1 MLNKLNN
8 FTIFILIFLIS
19 VLVSIILILTCEF
32 STIRTI
38 IPFKQNYRKN
48 AVSKIESRDAM
59 SLEEFK
65 DTIAVDSN
73 IDTIRIDSNIT
84 LDLLGGNEIFLPI
97 SDIKKDVFIRDDSN
111 LIMLE
116 QGKPYISNCKTKL
129 EAFYYGD
136 SYEIYCRKIK

>member
-1 MLNKLNN
+1 MLNS
-8 FTIFILIFLIS
+8 FTVFILIFIIS
-19 VLVSIILILTCEF
+19 LLVSLSLIIICEF

-38 IPFKQNYRKN
+38 YPFRFNYKKN
-48 AVSKIESRDAM
+48 MEEKIESKGII

-65 DTIAVDSN
+65 DSIVLDSN
-73 IDTIRIDSNIT
+73 INTIKIDSNLTID
-84 LDLLGGNEIFLPI
+84 LDGRNEIFLPT
-97 SDIKKDVFIRDDSN
+97 SDIKKDVFIRDDNN

-129 EAFYYGD
+129 EAFYYDD